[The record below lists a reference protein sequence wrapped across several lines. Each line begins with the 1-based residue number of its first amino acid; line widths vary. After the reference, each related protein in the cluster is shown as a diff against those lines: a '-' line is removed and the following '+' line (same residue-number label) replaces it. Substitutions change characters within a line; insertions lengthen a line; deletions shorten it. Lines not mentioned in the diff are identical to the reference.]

1 MIVDMRTA
9 LRTALGFAVI
19 VLVAC
24 DSSTESRVL
33 GKWTNSDTGASIEF
47 LKDGTLQF
55 GDTESSVAG
64 TWSLVSDD
72 RVKIEINRG
81 AHSFDAVLKDD
92 TTLEMEVA
100 GIAGAIFR
108 KQ

>member
-1 MIVDMRTA
+1 MRTV
-9 LRTALGFAVI
+9 LRTVAVGFLM
-19 VLVAC
+19 VLIAC
-24 DSSTESRVL
+24 GSSTESKVL

-55 GDTESSVAG
+55 GATESRVAG
-64 TWSLVSDD
+64 TWRLVSDD